1 MLPAAS
7 VLGCN
12 SPALLWPTES
22 RPSSNLASSC
32 VLPPISSRSRNAGI
46 LNRPHTGRRS
56 CVDKTTKNV
65 AKARGE
71 KPSTG
76 EHHQVAWPRR
86 TGLEQFAGGWK
97 ERAPGVLRSGLGSDV
112 RSDESRVS
120 FRSDALTGGFDPVPR
135 RHPCIAAAG
144 PFATVVKIPNGKRL
158 GYVEHFDTGEFDA
171 AQNPVPILMFAS
183 ILRRNPTG
191 SGPKD
196 TQNMAHAADFQARRT
211 RRWDSARQPA
221 STLAEAEPRKS
232 SRHASDARS
241 FREAIR
247 HRRREMR
254 SSRRVNGRR
263 RRCELPRLP
272 HSHRA
277 RRNEADCPR
286 LLRGPTA

>member
-120 FRSDALTGGFDPVPR
+120 FRSNALTGGFDPVPR

-171 AQNPVPILMFAS
+171 AQNPVPILMFPQTFLERNTFEQITFRQQRRSLHQSFAVTQPGADQK
-183 ILRRNPTG
+183 ILRIW
-191 SGPKD
+191 
-196 TQNMAHAADFQARRT
+196 RT
-211 RRWDSARQPA
+211 RRIFRPDE
-221 STLAEAEPRKS
+221 LGGGIPR
-232 SRHASDARS
+232 D
-241 FREAIR
+241 
-247 HRRREMR
+247 
-254 SSRRVNGRR
+254 N
-263 RRCELPRLP
+263 L
-272 HSHRA
+272 RA
-277 RRNEADCPR
+277 H
-286 LLRGPTA
+286 